1 MVSALSDACV
11 EWAAARAVA
20 PGHRDSG
27 DEFCVRLFEH
37 RTMIA
42 VLDGLGHGPGAASVA
57 QEGVRLLEQART
69 ADVVRLV
76 YECHEGLRGS
86 RGLVMS
92 LATFDGHENT
102 MTWIGVGNV
111 RGTLRSARSSARETL
126 LLRSGLIGHALP
138 RLHPSVVPV
147 AEGDT
152 LIFTTDGV
160 EPGIEDHLVPAQSL
174 QAIAEGGL
182 SRRRGCRDD
191 ALVLVARYRGAAR

>member
-1 MVSALSDACV
+1 MVSELSDACV
-11 EWAAARAVA
+11 EWAAAHAVA
-20 PGHRDSG
+20 PGHHDSG
-27 DEFCVRLFEH
+27 DEFCVRLFGH

-57 QEGVRLLEQART
+57 QEGIRLLEQART

-76 YECHEGLRGS
+76 HECHEGLRGS

-92 LATFDGHENT
+92 LATFDSHENT

-111 RGTLRSARSSARETL
+111 SGTLRSSRSPARETL
-126 LLRSGLIGHALP
+126 LLRSGLIGNTLP
-138 RLHPSVVPV
+138 RLQASVVPV

-160 EPGIEDHLVPAQSL
+160 APGIEDRFVHGPSL
-174 QAIAEGGL
+174 QAIAEGIL
-182 SRRRGCRDD
+182 AKRGGRDD
-191 ALVLVARYRGAAR
+191 ALALVARYRGAR

>member
-11 EWAAARAVA
+11 EWAAARAIA

-27 DEFCVRLFEH
+27 DEICVRQFEH

-42 VLDGLGHGPGAASVA
+42 VLDGLGHGQAAA
-57 QEGVRLLEQART
+57 AIAKEGVRLLEQAQT
-69 ADVVRLV
+69 PDVVRLMR
-76 YECHEGLRGS
+76 ECHEGLRGS

-92 LATFDGHENT
+92 LAMFDRHENT

-111 RGTLRSARSSARETL
+111 SGTLRCSGSAARRTL
-126 LLRSGLIGHALP
+126 LLRGGLVGNTLP
-138 RLHPSVVPV
+138 RLQLSVIPV

-160 EPGIEDHLVPAQSL
+160 TAGINDRLLHGPSL
-174 QAIAEGGL
+174 QAIAERILMHYRSG
-182 SRRRGCRDD
+182 RDD
-191 ALVLVARYRGAAR
+191 ALALVARYRGATR